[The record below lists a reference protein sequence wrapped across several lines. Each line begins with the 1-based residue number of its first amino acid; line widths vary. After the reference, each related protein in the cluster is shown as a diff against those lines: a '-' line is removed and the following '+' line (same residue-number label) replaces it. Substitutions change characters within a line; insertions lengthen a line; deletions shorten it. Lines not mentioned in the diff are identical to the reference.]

1 MISIASSELLDE
13 ELEDEDEEDELLE
26 DVKDFTETLSLM
38 MTEPR
43 LGWDLWVLTVL

>member
-1 MISIASSELLDE
+1 MISIASSELLEE
-13 ELEDEDEEDELLE
+13 ELEDDDDEELLE

-43 LGWDLWVLTVL
+43 LGWDFWVLKLL

>member
-1 MISIASSELLDE
+1 MISIASSELLEE
-13 ELEDEDEEDELLE
+13 ELEDDDDEELLE

-43 LGWDLWVLTVL
+43 LGWDLWVLMVL

>member
-13 ELEDEDEEDELLE
+13 ELEDDDEEELLE

-43 LGWDLWVLTVL
+43 LGWDFWVLKLL